1 MAIHKRST
9 AQTSDVLRTVSAV
22 NRLTIFSYT
31 TPPVGA
37 VTMDRER
44 MKYLFREILGVDV
57 DDVVKKVVATISVER
72 AKQAQKNTTDWKRYM
87 EAEGGIVILPS
98 NVTQLGRK
106 DSKP

>member
-1 MAIHKRST
+1 MVVT
-9 AQTSDVLRTVSAV
+9 F
-22 NRLTIFSYT
+22 TIFSYRA
-31 TPPVGA
+31 PPVDA
-37 VTMDRER
+37 VAMDRDR

-57 DDVVKKVVATISVER
+57 DEVVKKVVATIAIER
-72 AKQAQKNTTDWKRYM
+72 ARQAQKNTTDWKRYM